1 MCKWLKDEV
10 CVNSDCP
17 AVADFC
23 PVVNHPG
30 VCRYEEN
37 ELCQYTAG
45 STNKHTRV
53 PVTGENGGNVMDA
66 VKFIEERNRM
76 CKSFGDR
83 CTGCPASD
91 ACGCCAVDQAVD
103 QASTLDATAQVAIVE
118 KWSAAHPRKT
128 RQSVFLEQY
137 PDTIIDLYGVLG
149 FCPTSISSAH
159 RDSNGACKDPERLCR
174 ECRKEFWSQEV
185 E

>member
-1 MCKWLKDEV
+1 
-10 CVNSDCP
+10 
-17 AVADFC
+17 
-23 PVVNHPG
+23 
-30 VCRYEEN
+30 
-37 ELCQYTAG
+37 
-45 STNKHTRV
+45 
-53 PVTGENGGNVMDA
+53 MDA

-137 PDTIIDLYGVLG
+137 PGTILDVFGVL
-149 FCPTSISSAH
+149 
-159 RDSNGACKDPERLCR
+159 RLCPAR
-174 ECRKEFWSQEV
+174 ISAAYRRCDGECKNPEKVCSDCRSEFWMQEV